1 MNNVVLT
8 GRLTANPELKVTQS
22 GTQVCVFALAVNK
35 DKEHTDFPQVVCF
48 GKTAEN
54 LCTYQKKGSM
64 IGVNGRLQTRSY
76 DRQDGT
82 KAYVTE
88 VIANA
93 VEYLSSKSENEAKT
107 QQNEVV
113 EVVETPLNVSDDDL
127 PF

>member
-93 VEYLSSKSENEAKT
+93 VEYLSSKSDNEAKT

-113 EVVETPLNVSDDDL
+113 EVVEAPVSVSDDDL

>member
-22 GTQVCVFALAVNK
+22 GTKVCVFALAVNK
-35 DKEHTDFPQVVCF
+35 DKEHTDFPQIVCF
-48 GKTAEN
+48 EKTAEN

-64 IGVNGRLQTRSY
+64 IGVIGRLQTRSY

>member
-8 GRLTANPELKVTQS
+8 GRLTADPSVKVTQS
-22 GTQVCVFALAVNK
+22 GMKVCTFTLAVNK
-35 DKEHTDFPQVVCF
+35 DKDHTDFPQVVCF

-54 LCTYQKKGSM
+54 PNIYQRKGSL
-64 IGVNGRLQTRSY
+64 IGVNGRLQTRTY

-88 VIANA
+88 VIAG
-93 VEYLSSKSENEAKT
+93 VIEYLSSKSENDAK
-107 QQNEVV
+107 QAQNEEIEVV
-113 EVVETPLNVSDDDL
+113 EPQVEITNDDL

>member
-22 GTQVCVFALAVNK
+22 GTKVCVFALAVNK
-35 DKEHTDFPQVVCF
+35 DKEHTDFPQIVCF
-48 GKTAEN
+48 EKTAEN

-88 VIANA
+88 VIANT
-93 VEYLSSKSENEAKT
+93 VEYLSSKSDNSAKT

-113 EVVETPLNVSDDDL
+113 EVAEVPVSVSDDDL

>member
-8 GRLTANPELKVTQS
+8 GRLTADPTVKVTQS
-22 GTQVCVFALAVNK
+22 GMKVCTFTLAVNK
-35 DKEHTDFPQVVCF
+35 DKDHTDFPQVVCF

-54 LCTYQKKGSM
+54 LNIYQRKGSL
-64 IGVNGRLQTRSY
+64 IGVNGRLQTRTY

-88 VIANA
+88 VIAG
-93 VEYLSSKSENEAKT
+93 VIEYLSSKSENDAK
-107 QQNEVV
+107 QAHNEEIEVV
-113 EVVETPLNVSDDDL
+113 EPQVEITNDDL

>member
-22 GTQVCVFALAVNK
+22 GTKVCVFALAVNK
-35 DKEHTDFPQVVCF
+35 DKEHTDFPQIVCF
-48 GKTAEN
+48 EKTAEN

-88 VIANA
+88 VIANS
-93 VEYLSSKSENEAKT
+93 VEYLSSKSDNEAKT

-113 EVVETPLNVSDDDL
+113 EVVEAPLNVSDDDL

>member
-8 GRLTANPELKVTQS
+8 GRLAANPELKVTQS

-54 LCTYQKKGSM
+54 LSIYQKKGSL
-64 IGVNGRLQTRSY
+64 IGVNGRLQTRTY

-113 EVVETPLNVSDDDL
+113 EVVEAPVSVSDDDL

>member
-22 GTQVCVFALAVNK
+22 GTKVCVFALAVNK

-48 GKTAEN
+48 EKTAEN

-76 DRQDGT
+76 ERQDGT

-88 VIANA
+88 VIANT
-93 VEYLSSKSENEAKT
+93 VEYLSSKSDNSAKT
-107 QQNEVV
+107 QQNEAV
-113 EVVETPLNVSDDDL
+113 EVAEVPVSVSDDDL

>member
-22 GTQVCVFALAVNK
+22 GTKVCVFALAVNK
-35 DKEHTDFPQVVCF
+35 DKEHTDFPQIVCF
-48 GKTAEN
+48 EKTAEN

-76 DRQDGT
+76 ERQDGT

-88 VIANA
+88 VIANT
-93 VEYLSSKSENEAKT
+93 VEYLSSKSDNSAKT

-113 EVVETPLNVSDDDL
+113 EVAEVPVSVSDDDL

>member
-22 GTQVCVFALAVNK
+22 GMKVCTFTLAVNK
-35 DKEHTDFPQVVCF
+35 DKDHTDFPQIVCF

-113 EVVETPLNVSDDDL
+113 EVLEAPVDVSDDDL

>member
-76 DRQDGT
+76 ERQDGT

-113 EVVETPLNVSDDDL
+113 EIVEAPVNVSNDDL

>member
-1 MNNVVLT
+1 MNNIVLT

-22 GTQVCVFALAVNK
+22 GTKVCVFALAVNK
-35 DKEHTDFPQVVCF
+35 DKEHTDFPQIVCF
-48 GKTAEN
+48 EKTAEN
-54 LCTYQKKGSM
+54 LCTYQKKGRM

-76 DRQDGT
+76 ERQDGT

-88 VIANA
+88 VIANT
-93 VEYLSSKSENEAKT
+93 VEYLSSKSDNSAKT

-113 EVVETPLNVSDDDL
+113 EVAEVPVSVSDDDL

>member
-22 GTQVCVFALAVNK
+22 GTKVCVFALAVNK

-48 GKTAEN
+48 EKTAEN

-76 DRQDGT
+76 ERQDGT

-88 VIANA
+88 VIANT
-93 VEYLSSKSENEAKT
+93 VEYLSSKSDNSAKT

-113 EVVETPLNVSDDDL
+113 EVAEVPVSVSDDDL

>member
-8 GRLTANPELKVTQS
+8 GRLTTDPTVKVTQS
-22 GTQVCVFALAVNK
+22 GMKVCTFTLAVNK
-35 DKEHTDFPQVVCF
+35 DKDHTDFPQIVCF

-54 LCTYQKKGSM
+54 LNIYQRKGSL
-64 IGVNGRLQTRSY
+64 IGVNGRLQTRTY

-88 VIANA
+88 VIAGII
-93 VEYLSSKSENEAKT
+93 EYLSSKSENDAK
-107 QQNEVV
+107 QAQNEEIEVV
-113 EVVETPLNVSDDDL
+113 EPQVEITNDDL

>member
-22 GTQVCVFALAVNK
+22 GTKVCVFALAVNK

-48 GKTAEN
+48 EKTAEN

-76 DRQDGT
+76 ERQDGS

-88 VIANA
+88 VIANT
-93 VEYLSSKSENEAKT
+93 VEYLSSKSDNSAKT

-113 EVVETPLNVSDDDL
+113 EVAEVPVSVSDDDL

>member
-54 LCTYQKKGSM
+54 LYTYQKKGSM

-93 VEYLSSKSENEAKT
+93 VEYLSSKSEKEAKT

-113 EVVETPLNVSDDDL
+113 EVVEAPVSVSDDDL

>member
-64 IGVNGRLQTRSY
+64 IGVIGRLQTRSY

-113 EVVETPLNVSDDDL
+113 EVVEAPVNVSDDDL

>member
-93 VEYLSSKSENEAKT
+93 VEYLSSKAGNDAKQAQNEEI
-107 QQNEVV
+107 EVV
-113 EVVETPLNVSDDDL
+113 EPQVEITNDDL

>member
-22 GTQVCVFALAVNK
+22 GTKVCVFALAVNK
-35 DKEHTDFPQVVCF
+35 DKEHTDFPQIVCF
-48 GKTAEN
+48 EKTAEN

-76 DRQDGT
+76 ERQDGT

-113 EVVETPLNVSDDDL
+113 EVVEAPVNVSDDDL

>member
-8 GRLTANPELKVTQS
+8 GRLTADPSVKVTQS
-22 GTQVCVFALAVNK
+22 GMKVCTFTLAVNK
-35 DKEHTDFPQVVCF
+35 DKDHTDFPQVVCF

-54 LCTYQKKGSM
+54 LNIYQRKGSL
-64 IGVNGRLQTRSY
+64 IGVNGRLQTRTY

-88 VIANA
+88 VIAG
-93 VEYLSSKSENEAKT
+93 VIEYLSSKSENDAK
-107 QQNEVV
+107 QAQNEEIEVV
-113 EVVETPLNVSDDDL
+113 EPQVEITNDDL

>member
-22 GTQVCVFALAVNK
+22 RTQVCVFALAVNK

-64 IGVNGRLQTRSY
+64 IGVIGRLQTRSY

-113 EVVETPLNVSDDDL
+113 EVVEAPVSVSDDDL

>member
-1 MNNVVLT
+1 
-8 GRLTANPELKVTQS
+8 
-22 GTQVCVFALAVNK
+22 
-35 DKEHTDFPQVVCF
+35 
-48 GKTAEN
+48 
-54 LCTYQKKGSM
+54 M

-93 VEYLSSKSENEAKT
+93 VEYLSSKSDNEART

-113 EVVETPLNVSDDDL
+113 EVVETPVSVSDDDL

>member
-93 VEYLSSKSENEAKT
+93 VEYLSSKSESEAKT

-113 EVVETPLNVSDDDL
+113 EIVEAPVNVSDDDL

>member
-1 MNNVVLT
+1 MSNVVLT

-113 EVVETPLNVSDDDL
+113 EVVEAPVDVSDDDL

>member
-54 LCTYQKKGSM
+54 LSIYQRKGSM

-113 EVVETPLNVSDDDL
+113 EVVETPVNVSDDDL